1 MILLILEELKKIQKR
16 CGYLKEK
23 ELVRLSEKLGIPLVK
38 IYETG
43 SFYSFLSTKPKG
55 KYVIRVCN
63 NLPCIANGSGKILE
77 YLKKIL
83 KIRIGETT
91 RNGKFSLETTS
102 CIGCCDKPPA
112 MMINEKV
119 YTSLDEKKIK
129 EIIRGLK

>member
-1 MILLILEELKKIQKR
+1 MYIAEIIYSQLHIKVHAVILLILEELKKIQKR

-23 ELVRLSEKLGIPLVK
+23 ELVRLSEKLGIPLVE

-77 YLKKIL
+77 
-83 KIRIGETT
+83 
-91 RNGKFSLETTS
+91 
-102 CIGCCDKPPA
+102 
-112 MMINEKV
+112 
-119 YTSLDEKKIK
+119 
-129 EIIRGLK
+129 

>member
-1 MILLILEELKKIQKR
+1 MILEELKKIQKR

-23 ELVRLSEKLGIPLVK
+23 ELVGLSKKLGIPLVE
-38 IYETG
+38 IYETAG
-43 SFYSFLSTKPKG
+43 FYSFLSTKPMG

-63 NLPCIANGSGKILE
+63 NLPCVTNGSGKILK

-83 KIRIGETT
+83 KINPGETT
-91 RNGKFSLETTS
+91 GDGKFSLETTS

-112 MMINEKV
+112 MMINEKI

-129 EIIRGLK
+129 EIFGGMK

>member
-23 ELVRLSEKLGIPLVK
+23 ELVRLSEKLGIPLVE